1 MDCKYFDV
9 FNSVQEAVEDG
20 TMWGADIL
28 PLSEEALS
36 LLKEGKVLKT
46 DNGEY
51 CQIIAMESELNSK
64 AVIKNG

>member
-1 MDCKYFDV
+1 MTKYDV

-28 PLSEEALS
+28 PLSEDALS

-51 CQIIAMESELNSK
+51 VQILAMESEVNCK
-64 AVIKNG
+64 AVIING